1 MFHSSDYLQKND
13 YKKTASPTT
22 QMKKANT
29 LFRIY
34 LKATS
39 PVDAQASLPGPR
51 FHRTFA
57 TWPAY
62 PGRSCLGIHNR
73 SPLVNLFKS
82 FLPLGDQLGDKGNIT
97 RCPIFWWSFTSYKY
111 RQQSFPSASL
121 PDARAIPC
129 LHLLAV
135 RNSRQHTPEG
145 ELYPAMIQVGDTLRS
160 RTA

>member
-22 QMKKANT
+22 QMKKPTHCFEFT
-29 LFRIY
+29 LKQPPPWM
-34 LKATS
+34 LKQVYQGLGFIELLQHG
-39 PVDAQASLPGPR
+39 PHIPDAHAS
-51 FHRTFA
+51 
-57 TWPAY
+57 
-62 PGRSCLGIHNR
+62 GIHNR

-121 PDARAIPC
+121 PDAQAIPC